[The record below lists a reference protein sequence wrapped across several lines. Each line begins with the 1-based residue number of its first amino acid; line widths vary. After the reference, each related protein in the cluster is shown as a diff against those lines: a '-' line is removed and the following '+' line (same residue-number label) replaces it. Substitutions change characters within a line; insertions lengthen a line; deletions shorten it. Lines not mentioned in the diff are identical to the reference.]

1 MGPSDRAILLT
12 GTGAYLY
19 YSVLIHFALLL
30 LIIGIQRYINYKY
43 NKKSKFLIAIGLVIS
58 SMRYIFGSY
67 FIIINTYA
75 LYKYISPYD
84 HEFFQFYIMN
94 LIEYILAIIFG
105 IIPIWYFYNQ
115 YRKSNNIDKI
125 NSLKKSVLIFGIPLV
140 VYFCIGY
147 SFVPVFRLGFA
158 EVSNTDYD
166 SIECQNIT
174 SNLENADLWR
184 KKRKYCEET
193 YSIPYKKLEGINTRY
208 TSMFLLSIILT
219 SSIGFYIFKEKN
231 DYQGLT

>member
-43 NKKSKFLIAIGLVIS
+43 KKKSKSLIVIGLVIS
-58 SMRYIFGSY
+58 SIRYIVGLY
-67 FIIINTYA
+67 LITTNTYA
-75 LYKYISPYD
+75 LYKDISPYG
-84 HEFFQFYIMN
+84 HEFFQFYIIN
-94 LIEYILAIIFG
+94 LIEYILEIIFG

-125 NSLKKSVLIFGIPLV
+125 SSLKKSVLIFGIPLV

-174 SNLENADLWR
+174 SNLEKADLWI

-193 YSIPYKKLEGINTRY
+193 YSIPYKKLEGINPRY